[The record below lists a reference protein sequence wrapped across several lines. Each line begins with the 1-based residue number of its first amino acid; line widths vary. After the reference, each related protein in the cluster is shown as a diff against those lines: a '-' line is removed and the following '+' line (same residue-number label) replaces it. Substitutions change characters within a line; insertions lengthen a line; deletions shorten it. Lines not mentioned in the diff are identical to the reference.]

1 MKPTDDD
8 RELLL
13 HRDLPF
19 SAEQVWAVLTDTR
32 HLIHWWGP
40 DGFTIEDPSMDLRVG
55 GEWRFLM
62 IGPDGTRY
70 PNHSIFTA
78 IEAPSLLAYDHGDG
92 QRIWFKAEIRLIPHG
107 EGTRVAIWQRYPTRA
122 ERDQVVERYGAIE
135 GGKQTLAKLE
145 GYLQS
150 LR

>member
-1 MKPTDDD
+1 MT
-8 RELLL
+8 
-13 HRDLPF
+13 
-19 SAEQVWAVLTDTR
+19 
-32 HLIHWWGP
+32 
-40 DGFTIEDPSMDLRVG
+40 
-55 GEWRFLM
+55 
-62 IGPDGTRY
+62 
-70 PNHSIFTA
+70 TA
-78 IEAPSLLAYDHGDG
+78 
-92 QRIWFKAEIRLIPHG
+92 IWFKAEIRLIPHG